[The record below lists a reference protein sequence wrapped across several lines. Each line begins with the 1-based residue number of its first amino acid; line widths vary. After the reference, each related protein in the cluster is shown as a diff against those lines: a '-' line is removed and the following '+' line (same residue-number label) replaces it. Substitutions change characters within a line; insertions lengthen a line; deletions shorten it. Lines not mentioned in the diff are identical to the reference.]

1 MKVEKENEMENTEK
15 KQDEPVVVTLST
27 PVEHGNEILTEF
39 QIRPIRTKDII
50 DLGNIYILGGAG
62 GDTSVDISMKR
73 CAAYIARLAAVPPSV
88 VSRLSVAD
96 FMKCQE
102 VVLNF
107 FGQSGAQTPAT

>member
-1 MKVEKENEMENTEK
+1 MENTDSTEK
-15 KQDEPVVVTLST
+15 KPDEPVIVLLST
-27 PVEHGNEILTEF
+27 PVEHGNETLTSLE
-39 QIRPIRTKDII
+39 IRPIRTKDII
-50 DLGNIYILGGAG
+50 DIGNVYILGSAG

-102 VVLNF
+102 VVLTF
-107 FGQSGAQTPAT
+107 FGQSAGQTQTA